1 MSRKIYTDDHAAAGI
16 TKPLPKLETWKNQ
29 FANYEI
35 TIEVPE
41 FTSICPRTRLP
52 DFGKITI
59 HYLPNKLCVELKSF
73 KYYIL
78 AFRNLGIFYENAI
91 NRILRDLVKAC
102 KPRWMIVRGEFNT
115 RGGMKTTIEAKYP
128 ASRYIWKT
136 K

>member
-1 MSRKIYTDDHAAAGI
+1 MLKNVYTDQHASAGI
-16 TKPLPKLETWKNQ
+16 SHPLPKIETWKNQ
-29 FANYEI
+29 FSNYEI

-52 DFGKITI
+52 DFGCITI
-59 HYLPNKLCVELKSF
+59 HYLPDKLCVELKSF

-91 NRILRDLVKAC
+91 NRILKDLVKAC
-102 KPRWMIVRGEFNT
+102 QPRWLIVRGEFNT

-128 ASRYIWKT
+128 ASRIK